1 MNMKKANKLLK
12 NPNLKWIALVLLVV
26 MVFAIPGYKWM
37 EKDNQAR
44 AQRMKSALSPVIMV
58 PGSSASTE
66 RFNELVKL
74 LNQNTPTKHSV
85 LKINVSTNGN
95 LSYSGSIN
103 KNDNE
108 PFIIIGFKNNKDGYS
123 NIKKQAGW
131 LDEAFEVISQDYK
144 FNNFKA
150 FGHSNGGLIWTY
162 WLEHYY
168 STYSDEITMKRLM
181 TVGTP
186 YNFSEKNINHK
197 TQMLED
203 FIKCKNR
210 LPKSLVVYSVS
221 GGKNYESDGI
231 VPEASVAAGKYI
243 FQKQVKSYTAMT
255 ITGDKADHS
264 DLPQNQQVVQVIQ
277 QYLLEPIKNKNNQV
291 ISRQGK
297 KSDND
302 KNGQNEQD

>member
-203 FIKCKNR
+203 FIKYKNG

>member
-1 MNMKKANKLLK
+1 MKKANKLLK

-58 PGSSASTE
+58 PGSSATTE

-85 LKINVSTNGN
+85 LKINVTTNGN

-131 LDEAFEVISQDYK
+131 LDEAFEDISRDYK

>member
-1 MNMKKANKLLK
+1 MKKAKNLLK
-12 NPNLKWIALVLLVV
+12 NPNLKWIALVLLLV
-26 MVFAIPGYKWM
+26 MVFAILGYKWM

-58 PGSSASTE
+58 PGSSATTE
-66 RFNELVKL
+66 RFNQLVKL

-85 LKINVSTNGN
+85 LKINVSTDDN
-95 LSYSGSIN
+95 LFYSGSIN

-131 LDEAFEVISQDYK
+131 LNEAFVTISQDYK

-168 STYSDEITMKRLM
+168 SDYSDEITMKRLM

-203 FIKCKNR
+203 FIKCENR

-243 FQKQVKSYTAMT
+243 FQKQVKSYTTMT

-264 DLPQNQQVVQVIQ
+264 DLPQNQQVVQIIQ
-277 QYLLEPIKNKNNQV
+277 QYLLEPIKNNQELT
-291 ISRQGK
+291 RQRK
-297 KSDND
+297 KQDND
-302 KNGQNEQD
+302 KNGQNNQN

>member
-1 MNMKKANKLLK
+1 MSKKQSNLGK
-12 NPNLKWIALVLLVV
+12 NPNLKWLLIVIALIILL
-26 MVFAIPGYKWM
+26 AIPGYSWM
-37 EKDNQAR
+37 KEGNRMR
-44 AQRMKSALSPVIMV
+44 AQRQKSILSPVIMV
-58 PGSSASTE
+58 PGSSATTE
-66 RFNELVKL
+66 RFNELVNQ
-74 LNQNTPTKHSV
+74 LNRDTPTKHSV
-85 LKINVSTNGN
+85 LKINVSTKGV
-95 LSYSGSIN
+95 LSYSGSID

-108 PFIIIGFKNNKDGYS
+108 PFIIVGFQNNKDGYS

-131 LDEAFEVISQDYK
+131 LDQAFYDLTQNYR

-186 YNFSEKNINHK
+186 YNFSEGNASHR

-203 FIKCKNR
+203 FIKDRNR
-210 LPKSLVVYSVS
+210 IPKDLVVYSLS

-243 FQKQVKSYTAMT
+243 FQNRVKNFTAM
-255 ITGDKADHS
+255 IVTGEEADHS
-264 DLPQNQQVVQVIQ
+264 DLPQNEQVVQVIEQ
-277 QYLLEPIKNKNNQV
+277 HLLNPVKPKNNPNQAN
-291 ISRQGK
+291 QNK
-297 KSDND
+297 D
-302 KNGQNEQD
+302 KNNGRKDQN

>member
-1 MNMKKANKLLK
+1 MNKKQINLWK
-12 NPNLKWIALVLLVV
+12 NPNVKWLLLLTLIIIAL
-26 MVFAIPGYKWM
+26 AIPGYHWM
-37 EKDNQAR
+37 KEGNRAR
-44 AQRMKSALSPVIMV
+44 AQRQKSILSPVIMV
-58 PGSSASTE
+58 PGSSATTE
-66 RFNELVKL
+66 RFNQLVKQ

-85 LKINVSTNGN
+85 LKINVSTNGV

-108 PFIIIGFKNNKDGYS
+108 PFIIVGFQNNKDGYS

-131 LDEAFEVISQDYK
+131 LDQAFYTLTQNYK

-181 TVGTP
+181 TLGTP
-186 YNFSEKNINHK
+186 YNFSESNLNHR

-203 FIKCKNR
+203 FIKNKNK
-210 LPKSLVVYSVS
+210 LPKDLVVYSLS

-231 VPEASVAAGKYI
+231 VPETSVAAGKYI
-243 FQKQVKSYTAMT
+243 FQNRVKGYTM
-255 ITGDKADHS
+255 ITVTGEKADHS
-264 DLPQNQQVVQVIQ
+264 DLPQNEQVIQ
-277 QYLLEPIKNKNNQV
+277 AIEQYLLNPVRNKNNPN
-291 ISRQGK
+291 QGK
-297 KSDND
+297 INN
-302 KNGQNEQD
+302 KNRNR

>member
-1 MNMKKANKLLK
+1 MSKKQSNLGK
-12 NPNLKWIALVLLVV
+12 NPNLKWLLIVIALIILL
-26 MVFAIPGYKWM
+26 AIPGYSWM
-37 EKDNQAR
+37 KEGNRMR
-44 AQRMKSALSPVIMV
+44 AQRQKSILSPVIMV
-58 PGSSASTE
+58 PGSSATTE
-66 RFNELVKL
+66 RFNELVNQ
-74 LNQNTPTKHSV
+74 LNRDTPTKHSV
-85 LKINVSTNGN
+85 LKINVSTKGV
-95 LSYSGSIN
+95 LSYSGSID

-108 PFIIIGFKNNKDGYS
+108 PFIIVGFQNNKDGYS

-131 LDEAFEVISQDYK
+131 LDQAFYDLTQNYR

-186 YNFSEKNINHK
+186 YNFSEGYASHR

-203 FIKCKNR
+203 FIKDRNR
-210 LPKSLVVYSVS
+210 IPKDLVVYSLS

-243 FQKQVKSYTAMT
+243 FQNRVKNFTAMT
-255 ITGDKADHS
+255 ITGEEADHS
-264 DLPQNQQVVQVIQ
+264 DLPQNEQVVQVIEQ
-277 QYLLEPIKNKNNQV
+277 HLLNPVKPKNNPNQAN
-291 ISRQGK
+291 QNK
-297 KSDND
+297 D
-302 KNGQNEQD
+302 KNNGRKDQN

>member
-58 PGSSASTE
+58 PGSSATTE

-74 LNQNTPTKHSV
+74 LNQNIPTKHSV

-131 LDEAFEVISQDYK
+131 LDEAFEAISQDYK